1 MFTDL
6 EMLAYQGLDTKPL
19 WPKLGI
25 VLTVK
30 TLVRQPYASGLSLL
44 AIIGSLLR
52 GKQIVLESL

>member
-44 AIIGSLLR
+44 AM
-52 GKQIVLESL
+52 LESSMRVKQAVD